1 MDLSGIISI
10 SGKPGLFKVVAQ
22 SKNNIIVESL
32 IDNKRI
38 PAYSTDRISALEDIS
53 IYTYE
58 EDVPLKEVYTSL
70 ATKENCGEGPSHK
83 ESLNKLSAYL
93 EEILPDYDQDR
104 VYPSDIKKLFQ
115 WYNILQKAGLIKLEE
130 EKRKKKLKKKL
141 QRKKQLK
148 KQQIK
153 NLQPKNQRRKKKRL
167 RKLLQKKQQRKKIK
181 KRNNLFIHKHFK
193 FYVPSFIRD
202 VIIFR
207 KQYHNESYTSKKNIF
222 TR

>member
-1 MDLSGIISI
+1 MDLSGVISI

-58 EDVPLKEVYTSL
+58 EDVPLKQVYTSL
-70 ATKENCGEGPSHK
+70 AKKENCQAGPSHK
-83 ESLNKLSAYL
+83 ESSNKLSAYL

-115 WYNILQKAGLIKLEE
+115 WYNILQKAGLITLEE
-130 EKRKKKLKKKL
+130 EKEEETKEVEAKEEAPKKEETKKPAA
-141 QRKKQLK
+141 KKPAAK
-148 KQQIK
+148 K
-153 NLQPKNQRRKKKRL
+153 
-167 RKLLQKKQQRKKIK
+167 
-181 KRNNLFIHKHFK
+181 
-193 FYVPSFIRD
+193 
-202 VIIFR
+202 
-207 KQYHNESYTSKKNIF
+207 
-222 TR
+222 